1 MSINKFTTYS
11 FLGISSCV
19 IILTFVSVI
28 GKVEAYF
35 HTGAEDKTTISNFTG
50 YLEND
55 LPQINWIESNG
66 DVIGNEY
73 LKSEIAKHYLQSWKF
88 LNLSLYNHNFYLLE
102 DYFDIKLIEQIE
114 TNYASNA
121 GEIEQID
128 LEHNLVLK
136 HVSDDYSVAVIED
149 NNVKVKVRTILP
161 NGLIYNKEKRYNLNV
176 KMVLQDGNW
185 KIFNWASTIVESND
199 KQSSSEE
206 KSIAE
211 KLIIIDNI
219 KGINYYPSTTP
230 WLTFWENYT
239 PETIQKD
246 FEEVKNLGLNAVRI
260 FIPVENFGRNKINK
274 NSIRKLDNLL
284 SIAKEKELFV
294 IPTLFDFPIGFEL
307 SNYPTYYRQLKYILE
322 RYKDNETIVAWN
334 LKNEP
339 DKDFEIHGKERVME
353 WLAFIIKYSRSFDNN
368 HPITVGWANPDNA
381 HLLANK
387 LDYISLHHY
396 RELKDLISSIDALKK
411 LNKKIV
417 IEEFGFSSA
426 SSIWNMYSHDEDR
439 QNILTSEVL
448 QFMKKNDL
456 PWLLWT
462 LYDFVEAPESVFG
475 KRPWIQ
481 NDQKGYG
488 LISTEGK
495 IKKLG
500 NNITTYTNYKQT
512 N

>member
-219 KGINYYPSTTP
+219 KGINY
-230 WLTFWENYT
+230 
-239 PETIQKD
+239 
-246 FEEVKNLGLNAVRI
+246 
-260 FIPVENFGRNKINK
+260 
-274 NSIRKLDNLL
+274 
-284 SIAKEKELFV
+284 
-294 IPTLFDFPIGFEL
+294 
-307 SNYPTYYRQLKYILE
+307 
-322 RYKDNETIVAWN
+322 
-334 LKNEP
+334 
-339 DKDFEIHGKERVME
+339 
-353 WLAFIIKYSRSFDNN
+353 
-368 HPITVGWANPDNA
+368 
-381 HLLANK
+381 
-387 LDYISLHHY
+387 
-396 RELKDLISSIDALKK
+396 
-411 LNKKIV
+411 
-417 IEEFGFSSA
+417 
-426 SSIWNMYSHDEDR
+426 
-439 QNILTSEVL
+439 
-448 QFMKKNDL
+448 
-456 PWLLWT
+456 
-462 LYDFVEAPESVFG
+462 
-475 KRPWIQ
+475 
-481 NDQKGYG
+481 
-488 LISTEGK
+488 
-495 IKKLG
+495 
-500 NNITTYTNYKQT
+500 
-512 N
+512 